1 MYPGFAGHRAR
12 AGAAAGS
19 MARSGLR
26 EARLPRLN
34 RVGENSE
41 KCNVVGYTSIM
52 SKKHHALSILARI
65 YNSVLTR
72 LLVLALC
79 IVVSGAILRYYV
91 LTNFLREDLSAVVEG
106 QQLALATYVAHDVDS
121 KIIRRRLFIE
131 HLAASVP
138 FDLLARPEKLRDWLK
153 ELSPY
158 QTLLSIDIFIVDASG
173 RRVAGYPDQEAAS
186 DSDYVNRDYVQAGLA
201 DRPFIGRPIESPSSA
216 EPILPISAP
225 IRNAA
230 GEVQGV
236 VVGMMSLAAPGF
248 LDSLLQSRGGTT
260 TGEFQLVF
268 PQSRLQIESTP
279 LGIRFKPVSRPGL
292 NTLLDRAMAGFR
304 GTGIT
309 LNAQGQEEVRAMV
322 TVPSTGWFIVASLP
336 GHEAFSTVERTQRFL
351 IKGAIGSILLF
362 GTICSIVLYF
372 VFRPLFHAA
381 AQADCM
387 TRDELPHA
395 PLPVLRND
403 EVGHL
408 ISAFNRLLF
417 KLNEKQAELE
427 KIAHHDTLTGL
438 PNRHHLSGRL
448 RQVLAQAQRKGTQVG
463 LLFMDLDGFKR
474 INDTLGHEAGDEV
487 LRQVA
492 KRFGAVVRGSDTLA
506 RIGGDEF
513 VVLLSD
519 LGADAEETVSSVAT
533 KCIEA
538 LSMPFLIAGTVCR
551 VGVSIGIAL
560 GNGESS
566 PDALLLTADRVMYQA
581 KKTGRGRYM
590 THKL

>member
-1 MYPGFAGHRAR
+1 MTF
-12 AGAAAGS
+12 
-19 MARSGLR
+19 
-26 EARLPRLN
+26 
-34 RVGENSE
+34 
-41 KCNVVGYTSIM
+41 
-52 SKKHHALSILARI
+52 ARI

-79 IVVSGAILRYYV
+79 IVVSGAIVRYYV

-121 KIIRRRLFIE
+121 KVIRRRLLIE
-131 HLAASVP
+131 RLAASVP
-138 FDLLARPEKLRDWLK
+138 LDLLARPEQLRVWLK
-153 ELSPY
+153 ERSPY
-158 QTLLSIDIFIVDASG
+158 QALLAIDVFIVDASG
-173 RRVAGYPDQEAAS
+173 KRVAGYPDPKAPS
-186 DSDYVNRDYVQAGLA
+186 DTDYTDRDYVQAGLA
-201 DRPFIGRPIESPSSA
+201 GKLFFGQPIEGRVNA
-216 EPILPISAP
+216 EPMLPISAP

-230 GEVQGV
+230 GEVRGV
-236 VVGMMSLAAPGF
+236 LVGMMALSAPGF

-260 TGEFQLVF
+260 SGEFQLVF
-268 PQSRLQIESTP
+268 PESRLRIESS
-279 LGIRFKPVSRPGL
+279 RFGMGLQPTSPPGL
-292 NTLLDRAMAGFR
+292 DVLQDRAMAGFR

-309 LNAQGQEEVRAMV
+309 VNGEGREEVRAMV
-322 TVPSTGWFIVASLP
+322 SVPSMGWFIVASLP

-351 IKGAIGSILLF
+351 IKGAISSIFLF
-362 GTICSIVLYF
+362 GIICSIVMYF
-372 VFRPLFHAA
+372 VFRPLFQAA

-395 PLPVLRND
+395 PLPVVRND

-408 ISAFNRLLF
+408 ISAFNRLLL

-492 KRFGAVVRGSDTLA
+492 KRFGAVVRGGDTLA

-519 LGADAEETVSSVAT
+519 LGADAEETVSTVAT
-533 KCIEA
+533 KCIAA
-538 LSMPFLIAGTVCR
+538 LSMPFLIAGTVCQL
-551 VGVSIGIAL
+551 GVSIGIAL
-560 GNGESS
+560 GSGESS
-566 PDALLLTADRVMYQA
+566 ADALLLTADRVMYQA
-581 KKTGRGRYM
+581 KKTGRGRYV

>member
-1 MYPGFAGHRAR
+1 
-12 AGAAAGS
+12 
-19 MARSGLR
+19 
-26 EARLPRLN
+26 
-34 RVGENSE
+34 
-41 KCNVVGYTSIM
+41 M
-52 SKKHHALSILARI
+52 SKKHHAVLTFTRL

-79 IVVSGAILRYYV
+79 IVVSGAIVRYYV
-91 LTNFLREDLSAVVEG
+91 LTHFLREDLSAVVEG

-121 KIIRRRLFIE
+121 KIVRRRLLIE
-131 HLAASVP
+131 RLAASVP
-138 FDLLARPEKLRDWLK
+138 LDLLAQPEQLRGWLK
-153 ELSPY
+153 ERSPY
-158 QTLLSIDIFIVDASG
+158 QALISTDVFIVDAHG
-173 RRVAGYPDQEAAS
+173 KRVAGDSNQETSPDSNYA
-186 DSDYVNRDYVQAGLA
+186 DRDYVQAGLA
-201 DRPFIGRPIESPSSA
+201 GKPFIGRPIEGRSNA
-216 EPILPISAP
+216 EPMLPISAP

-236 VVGMMSLAAPGF
+236 IVGMMALSAPGF

-268 PQSRLQIESTP
+268 PESRLQVESSAQ
-279 LGIRFKPVSRPGL
+279 GIGFKPVSRPGL
-292 NTLLDRAMAGFR
+292 NALLDQAMAGFR

-309 LNAQGQEEVRAMV
+309 LNAEGKEEVRAMV
-322 TVPSTGWFIVASLP
+322 SVPSTGWFIVASLP

-351 IKGAIGSILLF
+351 IRGAISSIFLF

-395 PLPVLRND
+395 PLPVVRND

-474 INDTLGHEAGDEV
+474 INDTLGHDAGDEV

-492 KRFGAVVRGSDTLA
+492 KRFGAVVRLSDTLA

-513 VVLLSD
+513 VILLSD
-519 LGADAEETVSSVAT
+519 LGTDAEDTVSTVAT
-533 KCIEA
+533 KCIAA
-538 LSMPFLIAGTVCR
+538 LSTPFLVAGTVCQ

-566 PDALLLTADRVMYQA
+566 ADALLLAADRVMYQA

-590 THKL
+590 TQKL